1 MITPTERA
9 KTIETIIAGAQ
20 KLDEIEKTILQA
32 INVFEEVKL
41 LLAKAFEKIG
51 KDIPKTAKV
60 YVVKNDMLKFKKLL
74 AILKGIDQ
82 KTAVIIRNSKDMANF
97 NDMLDDNLKKNIVL
111 SSKMPEEATPH
122 LILFDVGLSHFD
134 EHFKEYK
141 GFLNVILSKLEHE
154 NKPELQEELE
164 KNQFLIE
171 VSKEI

>member
-122 LILFDVGLSHFD
+122 LILFDLSLSHFH

-141 GFLNVILSKLEHE
+141 GFMHIILSKMQYE
-154 NKPELQEELE
+154 NVPELREELE
-164 KNQFLIE
+164 KHQFLIE